1 MAYNCN
7 GCNNCGNTTS
17 TTGCKYTVNTDCV
30 IYNQA
35 VLDFESTDT
44 VANSTRTL
52 TDLLEQID
60 NCCTRPSVIETADF
74 EVTEDHI
81 GKLILLKATFDD
93 VSGGSMSLEI
103 TLPDDIAF
111 AGKTLAFKDISGTG
125 TGGRVA
131 EWMFD
136 EDVQYQW
143 SPSTLSTDDYTTLS
157 ELSNDNKVLYL
168 TFVKI
173 TSTSYAWLVV

>member
-1 MAYNCN
+1 MACN
-7 GCNNCGNTTS
+7 TCNNCSNTVS
-17 TTGCKYTVNTDCV
+17 SPNCSFTVNTDCV
-30 IYNQA
+30 VYNQG
-35 VLDFESTDT
+35 VLDFEPIDT

-52 TDLLEQID
+52 TTLLQEIQ

-93 VSGGSMSLEI
+93 VSGGTMSLDI

-111 AGKTLAFKDISGTG
+111 AGVTLAFKDISGTG
-125 TGGRVA
+125 TGGRVV
-131 EWMFD
+131 EWIFD

-143 SPSTLSTDDYTTLS
+143 SPSTLSSDEYTVLS

-168 TFVKI
+168 TFVKV